1 MRSFINQSLV
11 QINMINSFKQF
22 SNVSILTQTCENFAF
37 TISQYGFENSS
48 IYSFAASRLFGFLS
62 ILRGSFL
69 SRSSFLHN
77 RGRGFVGW
85 FYYGSRFLNLRCFFY
100 HRSSFFHHGSS
111 FFHNGSSFFHH
122 WSSFF
127 YNRSSFFNYGGSFLH
142 NGSSFFHSW
151 RSFFD
156 LSGCGGGRLDDGG
169 LVHCG
174 SVVGWDGVVGRGS
187 VINGSS
193 CMVDGSSW
201 SWCVVGCWSWGV
213 RVLCFSGVSNVS
225 YITLHSGCIRDSL
238 SSSIRKSHLI
248 RTSRYRTVSVFVC
261 REVDEA

>member
-111 FFHNGSSFFHH
+111 FFH
-122 WSSFF
+122 
-127 YNRSSFFNYGGSFLH
+127 
-142 NGSSFFHSW
+142 SW

-156 LSGCGGGRLDDGG
+156 LSGCRGGRLDDGG

-174 SVVGWDGVVGRGS
+174 SVVGWDGVVGRGR

-201 SWCVVGCWSWGV
+201 SRCVVGCWSWSV

-248 RTSRYRTVSVFVC
+248 RTSRYRAVSVFVC

>member
-69 SRSSFLHN
+69 SSWSSFLNRSSFLHN

-111 FFHNGSSFFHH
+111 FFHNGSSFFHNG
-122 WSSFF
+122 SSFF
-127 YNRSSFFNYGGSFLH
+127 YNRSSFFN
-142 NGSSFFHSW
+142 SW

-156 LSGCGGGRLDDGG
+156 LSGCRGSRLDDGG

-174 SVVGWDGVVGRGS
+174 SVVG
-187 VINGSS
+187 
-193 CMVDGSSW
+193 
-201 SWCVVGCWSWGV
+201 
-213 RVLCFSGVSNVS
+213 
-225 YITLHSGCIRDSL
+225 
-238 SSSIRKSHLI
+238 
-248 RTSRYRTVSVFVC
+248 
-261 REVDEA
+261 

>member
-69 SRSSFLHN
+69 NRSSFLHN

-111 FFHNGSSFFHH
+111 FFHNGSSFF
-122 WSSFF
+122 

-156 LSGCGGGRLDDGG
+156 LSGCGGGRLDNGG

-193 CMVDGSSW
+193 CVVGGSSW
-201 SWCVVGCWSWGV
+201 GSWGVVGCWSWSV

-225 YITLHSGCIRDSL
+225 YITLHS
-238 SSSIRKSHLI
+238 
-248 RTSRYRTVSVFVC
+248 
-261 REVDEA
+261 